1 MTTSDTPLDSDED
14 LFEDAP
20 CGYVACRPDGT
31 ITRVNRTFST
41 WTGLDGAALT
51 GRHFNT
57 LLSPAGRIYYETH
70 YAPLL
75 RMQGTV
81 REIAMDIVRAD
92 GTRMPCLLNSTLVVD
107 PVGQPRSVR
116 TAIFDARDRRSYEQE
131 LLDSRRREQQ
141 IALELQRSLLS
152 GELPGSD
159 EVGID
164 LYYRPATNTLEVGG
178 DWYDAFW
185 TGPRSLA
192 LVVGDVVG
200 RGIKA
205 AASMGQLRSAIRA
218 LALIGMSP
226 ARLLETLDAFT
237 ERHRSGL
244 MTTVAYMELRL
255 DERRAVY
262 AVAGHPPPLLWD
274 PGRPTS
280 FLHDGRSTP
289 LGASFASRSDR
300 PQATVELAE
309 QASIALYT
317 DGLVERRDE
326 PITDGL
332 DRLRTVID
340 AKRPDVVAAEV
351 AHELRNQQPDDQ
363 CLMILSLR

>member
-1 MTTSDTPLDSDED
+1 MTTPDTSLDCDED

-41 WTGLDGAALT
+41 WTGIDGAALT
-51 GRHFNT
+51 GRHFST
-57 LLSPAGRIYYETH
+57 LLSPAGRIYHETH

-107 PVGQPRSVR
+107 TLGQPRSIR

-152 GELPGSD
+152 GELPSSD

-164 LYYRPATNTLEVGG
+164 LYYRPATNTVEVGG

-185 TGPRSLA
+185 TGPQSLA

-205 AASMGQLRSAIRA
+205 AAAMGQLRSAIRA
-218 LALIGMSP
+218 LALTRMSP

-244 MTTVAYMELRL
+244 MTTVTYMELRL

-274 PGRPTS
+274 PDRPPS
-280 FLHDGRSTP
+280 FLDEGRSTP
-289 LGASFASRSDR
+289 LGASFASGSDR
-300 PQATVELAE
+300 PQATVELDA

-332 DRLRTVID
+332 DRLRAIID

-363 CLMILSLR
+363 CLIILSLR

>member
-1 MTTSDTPLDSDED
+1 MTASDTQLDSDED

-41 WTGLDGAALT
+41 WMGLDGAGLT
-51 GRHFNT
+51 GRHFST

-81 REIAMDIVRAD
+81 REVAMDIVRAD
-92 GTRMPCLLNSTLVVD
+92 GTRMPCLLNSTLVTD

-131 LLDSRRREQQ
+131 LLDSSRREQQ

-159 EVGID
+159 EFGID
-164 LYYRPATNTLEVGG
+164 LDYRPATNTLEVGG

-200 RGIKA
+200 RGIEA

-218 LALIGMSP
+218 LALTCMSP
-226 ARLLETLDAFT
+226 ARLFETLDAFT

-244 MTTVAYMELRL
+244 MTTVAYMELHL
-255 DERRAVY
+255 DERRAIY

-280 FLHDGRSTP
+280 FLNEGRSPP
-289 LGASFASRSDR
+289 LGASYASGSGR
-300 PQATVELAE
+300 PQATVELAV

-317 DGLVERRDE
+317 DGLVERRYE

-351 AHELRNQQPDDQ
+351 AHELRNEQPDDQ